1 MYIKR
6 PIKTP
11 LKARVPASGVRLT
24 SGVINDSYRNN
35 NDYLKH
41 LSMDSTLYWF
51 RRKARLEAPGEP
63 YTGHFEDNIK
73 GQTAGLMLM
82 GAANSLRWEEDAEL
96 RRRVNDTVAAIA
108 AAQESD
114 GFFEP
119 IPKSEFGTLEYPNYV
134 RVWMNYGLLA
144 AHMVGN
150 ERALG
155 LMREMQDWFNT
166 CDERVIAKDLTLG
179 FQGVIANTTVYL
191 TEAGVPEDLQVTVD
205 HYQENWW
212 LAQLTVGDHK
222 AIYQRPRPHG
232 TELEAITA
240 YMDMYIATGKPM
252 YLNAVN
258 GAYAMFRE
266 KWQHV
271 GGGIIAIEHTEIEPG
286 CYWLDP
292 LHKYNELCC
301 SAHWIYLNQRYHM
314 LNPDVEEHVGEI
326 EKSIYNVAVA
336 NQAGGEHIRYHAFID
351 TQKDENR
358 FTPVSCCAGIGTRVY
373 GSLPEFLYSTTD
385 DGIYVDIY
393 SGSSITWKQGGSD
406 VTLTTDTDQPT
417 GGRVQI
423 GLSMKGATTMKLR
436 LRIPAWAT
444 GETPIALNGSTIATG
459 TPGTYE
465 TIDREW
471 KDGDT
476 ITFTLPMGFRVTEYD
491 GLDVITDPKRRHIT
505 RRAFEYGPLLLAF
518 VGPLNYSGRYLRI
531 LQDPYR
537 PEPWLVPIAGKPCH
551 YTIPDM
557 PGYEVMPYHEVD
569 TQTFTCYPVF

>member
-6 PIKTP
+6 SIEIP
-11 LKARVPASGVRLT
+11 LKAQVPASGISLT

-35 NDYLKH
+35 IDYLKN

-51 RRKARLEAPGEP
+51 RRKAGLDSPGEP
-63 YTGHFEDNIK
+63 YTGHFEDDIK

-82 GAANSLRWEEDAEL
+82 GAANSLRWEEDTEL
-96 RRRVNDTVAAIA
+96 RQRVNDTVAAIETA
-108 AAQESD
+108 KEPD

-119 IPKSEFGTLEYPNYV
+119 IPKSEFGTIEYPNYV

-150 ERALG
+150 ERALK
-155 LMREMQDWFNT
+155 LMRGMQDWFNT
-166 CDERVIAKDLTLG
+166 CDERLIAKDLTLG

-191 TEAGVPEDLQVTVD
+191 TEVGVPEDLQVTID
-205 HYQENWW
+205 YYQENWW
-212 LAQLTVGDHK
+212 LAQLALRDHK

-271 GGGIIAIEHTEIEPG
+271 GGGIIAIEHTDIEPG
-286 CYWLDP
+286 CNWVDP
-292 LHKYNELCC
+292 IHKYNELCC
-301 SAHWIYLNQRYHM
+301 SAHWIYLNQRYHL
-314 LNPDVEEHVGEI
+314 LNPEVEEHVAEI
-326 EKSIYNVAVA
+326 EKSIYNIAIA
-336 NQAGGEHIRYHAFID
+336 NQDSSEHIRYHAYID
-351 TQKDENR
+351 TQKDEDR
-358 FTPVSCCAGIGTRVY
+358 YTPVSCCAGLGTRLF
-373 GSLPEFLYSTTD
+373 GSLPEFLYSTAD
-385 DGIYVDIY
+385 DGLYVDIY
-393 SGSSITWKQGGSD
+393 ASSAITWKKDGNEI
-406 VTLTTDTDQPT
+406 TLTTETDQPT

-423 GLSMKGATTMKLR
+423 GLSMKSATIMKLR
-436 LRIPAWAT
+436 LRIPYWAT
-444 GETPIALNGSTIATG
+444 ADTQIAVNGSVIMTG
-459 TPGTYE
+459 APGSYASIE
-465 TIDREW
+465 REW
-471 KDGDT
+471 KDGDV
-476 ITFTLPMGFRVTEYD
+476 ISFTLPMGFRVTKYN
-491 GLDVITDPKRRHIT
+491 GLDVITAEKRKHNIRH
-505 RRAFEYGPLLLAF
+505 AFEYGPLLLAF
-518 VGPLNYSGRYLRI
+518 VGPLNYVGRYMKI
-531 LQDPYR
+531 SQDPVR
-537 PEPWLVPIAGKPCH
+537 PESWLVPVEGKPCH